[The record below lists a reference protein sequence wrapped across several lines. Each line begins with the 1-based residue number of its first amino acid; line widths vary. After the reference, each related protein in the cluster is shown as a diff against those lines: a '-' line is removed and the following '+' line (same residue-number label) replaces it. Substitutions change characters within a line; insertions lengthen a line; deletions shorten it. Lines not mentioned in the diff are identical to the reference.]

1 MKIKNVI
8 EKKDRPITIAGPCS
22 AESED
27 QILMTAKALAAQGV
41 DLFRAG
47 VWKPRTSPGSF
58 EGVGSIG
65 LKWLARAKAETGI
78 KVTTEVANPHH
89 VIEALRTGIDVLWI
103 GARTTV
109 SPFAIQEMANVL
121 KGVDI
126 PVLIKNPVNPDLKL
140 WIGAIER
147 IYNAGIRKIGVI
159 HRGFSFFGNSKYRNV
174 PRWQLPIEL
183 KRQLPE
189 IQIFIDSSH
198 ICGNT
203 ELLFDVAQKAM
214 DLNYDGLM
222 LEVHP
227 NPPKAFSDAKQQIV
241 PADFEKLVNNLVIRD
256 LKSENGIAL
265 KHLRQQIDEI
275 DDELFQILAKRLEV
289 VKNIGHYK
297 KNNNIAILQPK
308 RWNDILEKGFEK
320 AEHLGLSREFIS
332 AYLKAIHQESI
343 NVQEDILKKR

>member
-89 VIEALRTGIDVLWI
+89 VIEALRAGIDVLWI

-147 IYNAGIRKIGVI
+147 IYNAGIRRIGVI

-227 NPPKAFSDAKQQIV
+227 NPSKAFSDAKQQIV